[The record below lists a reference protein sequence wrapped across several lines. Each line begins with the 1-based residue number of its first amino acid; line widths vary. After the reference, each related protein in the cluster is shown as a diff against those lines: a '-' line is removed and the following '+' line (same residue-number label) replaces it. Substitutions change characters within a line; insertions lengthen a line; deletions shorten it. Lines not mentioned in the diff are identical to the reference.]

1 MFCFAAAMTEELAT
15 AIQTLWQN
23 EDVQRI
29 YAANAEY
36 QLQECFNEF
45 ADALE
50 GYPTWGGPEWIPTD
64 EDILR
69 CRARTTGVVD
79 STYKI
84 GERVFRVID
93 VGGQRAERRKW
104 LKLFKGVTGMIFVVA
119 MSGYD
124 QRIFENNTTNR
135 LEESL
140 DLWEKMANR
149 KEFEAS
155 AIILFMNKF
164 DVFKR
169 KYYQHKIPIGYDGK
183 YIGLVGPAP
192 EVDEKDKECTEACT
206 WFEKL
211 YVALVGKLMP
221 RVSC

>member
-1 MFCFAAAMTEELAT
+1 M
-15 AIQTLWQN
+15 LWQN
-23 EDVQRI
+23 EDVQAI
-29 YAANAEY
+29 YEANSEY

-45 ADALE
+45 ANAVE
-50 GYPTWGGPEWIPTD
+50 KYPEWGGKEWVPSN
-64 EDILR
+64 EDILM

-79 STYKI
+79 SMYKI
-84 GERVFRVID
+84 RDRVFRVID

-104 LKLFKGVTGMIFVVA
+104 LKLFKGVTGVIFVVA

-124 QRIFENNTTNR
+124 QRIFENNETNR

-140 DLWEKMANR
+140 ELWEKMANR

-155 AIILFMNKF
+155 AVILFLNKF

-169 KYYQHKIPIGYDGK
+169 KYKTMGTPIEYDGK
-183 YIGLVGPAP
+183 YIGLAGPPPKA
-192 EVDEKDKECTEACT
+192 EDDDKECTMACR

-211 YVALVGKLMP
+211 FVALVSK
-221 RVSC
+221 